1 MCVCW
6 VEGDGDVT
14 EKNPKWILGFC
25 LRPRENIEGIG
36 TVGRTGQRGESLK
49 LEEVRKHLHEGFRKK
64 VEYIRLVQEE
74 KAGQK

>member
-6 VEGDGDVT
+6 VEGVGDVT
-14 EKNPKWILGFC
+14 EKNRILGFC

-49 LEEVRKHLHEGFRKK
+49 LEEVRKHLHECFQKK